1 MIVRKLRL
9 KRGWSQEQLAE
20 MSGLSVR
27 TIQRIERGQGPGL
40 ESLKSL
46 AAVFEVPVTELR
58 QEDDIMT
65 EAKTPT
71 RISDEEERV
80 IEYVRDL
87 KGFYT
92 HLTSYVLVMLVLFV
106 INLVFTPGYIWAFWA
121 ALGWGIGILVHG
133 LNVFELINWFGFGPD
148 WERRQVEKRLGPR
161 L

>member
-40 ESLKSL
+40 ESSKSL
-46 AAVFEVPVTELR
+46 AAVFEVPVTALR

-65 EAKTPT
+65 EAKTST
-71 RISDEEERV
+71 RISSEEERI

-133 LNVFELINWFGFGPD
+133 LNVFELINWFGPD
-148 WERRQVEKRLGPR
+148 WERRQVEKRLGR
-161 L
+161 KL

>member
-40 ESLKSL
+40 ESSKSL
-46 AAVFEVPVTELR
+46 AAVFEVPVTALR

-71 RISDEEERV
+71 RISSDEDRI

-133 LNVFELINWFGFGPD
+133 LNVFELINWFGPD
-148 WERRQVEKRLGPR
+148 WERRQVEKRLGR
-161 L
+161 KL

>member
-40 ESLKSL
+40 ESSKSL
-46 AAVFEVPVTELR
+46 AAVFEVPVTALR

-71 RISDEEERV
+71 RISSEEERI

-92 HLTSYVLVMLVLFV
+92 HLTSYVLVMLALFV

-133 LNVFELINWFGFGPD
+133 LNVFELINWFGPD
-148 WERRQVEKRLGPR
+148 WERRQVEKRLDR
-161 L
+161 KL

>member
-40 ESLKSL
+40 ESSKSL
-46 AAVFEVPVTELR
+46 AAVFEVPVTALR

-65 EAKTPT
+65 AVKTPT
-71 RISDEEERV
+71 RISSEEERI

-133 LNVFELINWFGFGPD
+133 LNVFELINWFGPD
-148 WERRQVEKRLGPR
+148 WERRQVEKRLGR
-161 L
+161 KL

>member
-40 ESLKSL
+40 ESSKSL
-46 AAVFEVPVTELR
+46 AAVFEVPVTALR

-71 RISDEEERV
+71 RISSEEERI

-133 LNVFELINWFGFGPD
+133 LNVFELINWFGPD
-148 WERRQVEKRLGPR
+148 WERRQVEKRLGR
-161 L
+161 KL

>member
-40 ESLKSL
+40 ESSKSL
-46 AAVFEVPVTELR
+46 AAVFEVPVTALR
-58 QEDDIMT
+58 QEDEIMT

-71 RISDEEERV
+71 LISSEEERI

-92 HLTSYVLVMLVLFV
+92 HLTSYVLVMLALFV
-106 INLVFTPGYIWAFWA
+106 INFVFTPGYIWAFWA

-133 LNVFELINWFGFGPD
+133 LNVFELINWFGPD
-148 WERRQVEKRLGPR
+148 WERRQVEKRLGR
-161 L
+161 KL

>member
-20 MSGLSVR
+20 VSGLCVR

-40 ESLKSL
+40 ESSKSL
-46 AAVFEVPVTELR
+46 AAVFEVPVTALR

-71 RISDEEERV
+71 RISSEEERI

-92 HLTSYVLVMLVLFV
+92 HLTSYVLVMLALFV

-133 LNVFELINWFGFGPD
+133 LNVFELINWFGPD
-148 WERRQVEKRLGPR
+148 WERRQVEKRLGR
-161 L
+161 KL

>member
-71 RISDEEERV
+71 RISGEEERV

-133 LNVFELINWFGFGPD
+133 LNVFELINWLGPD
-148 WERRQVEKRLGPR
+148 WERRQVEKRLGR
-161 L
+161 KL

>member
-40 ESLKSL
+40 ESSKSL
-46 AAVFEVPVTELR
+46 AAVFEVPVTALR
-58 QEDDIMT
+58 QEDEIMT

-71 RISDEEERV
+71 RISSEEERI

-92 HLTSYVLVMLVLFV
+92 HLTSYVLVMLALFV
-106 INLVFTPGYIWAFWA
+106 INFVFTPGYIWAFWA

-133 LNVFELINWFGFGPD
+133 LNVFELINWFGPD
-148 WERRQVEKRLGPR
+148 WERRQVEKRLGR
-161 L
+161 KL